1 MFSISLDNNGA
12 RIIYINK
19 KKKKKNMQ
27 KQMDESYG
35 RGNHLNSIFC
45 IC

>member
-19 KKKKKNMQ
+19 KKKKTCKNKWMRV
-27 KQMDESYG
+27 MVGET
-35 RGNHLNSIFC
+35 I
-45 IC
+45 